1 MTSTPSGSNP
11 VSIYK
16 DDESDARPVTTTT
29 THAKPHALTSRN
41 PNGKTTVFDGVRT
54 DVRAHIKSGL
64 QKFHNAK
71 VAVSSRFQ
79 EIYDNIVEDDVSP
92 PIPLSFIISGLEH
105 KKLNLHNYISAEA
118 IFSKSLNNNLKHLE
132 VVRTLEK
139 KIAACT
145 TLAEFAAVSVPQ
157 CVLNKECM
165 SRISATDWYS
175 TQFKED
181 SLTLVNT
188 VAAMDALTKS
198 LDGISNVVG
207 GIRTAFN
214 ASLVTTDANMDVLS
228 TKVGALSANVDG
240 EMGALSTNVDALST
254 TVDGNLKK
262 VLIAIAESNVGAKNH
277 LDRVTPVFKELLES
291 SAVAIRTALETV
303 YLELETK
310 IDRRATD
317 VKEVLEAL
325 QQDMVGKDQ
334 LLKSM
339 LDVNFIALQDQIGL
353 ATAEVISAVN
363 KDGRRT
369 RNVMANQHIEITQ
382 TVKKGN
388 NKTNHNL
395 AALASNVKHFENI
408 NEQLKSDLLMC
419 RDELNECRVEINA
432 RALEHGS
439 LTAHVSALN
448 QEVAVLN
455 ANLGAS
461 NTAIAAQRSIIDGH
475 VTTIAGHV
483 VTIAGHV
490 ATIANERVQH
500 SAVLSVLEDGV
511 RRSKI
516 AIQGHLAT
524 IDGHAATVNEFTIAL
539 AALVQEHF
547 HPGIKTNV
555 E

>member
-71 VAVSSRFQ
+71 VAVSSKFQ

-228 TKVGALSANVDG
+228 TKVGALSA
-240 EMGALSTNVDALST
+240 

-262 VLIAIAESNVGAKNH
+262 VLIAIAKSNADEKNH

-310 IDRRATD
+310 IDGRATD

-339 LDVNFIALQDQIGL
+339 LDVNFFALQDQIGL

-419 RDELNECRVEINA
+419 RDELNECRVELNA
-432 RALEHGS
+432 RALERGS

-448 QEVAVLN
+448 QDVAVLN

-483 VTIAGHV
+483 LTIAGHV

-539 AALVQEHF
+539 AALVQDHF
-547 HPGIKTNV
+547 HPGNKTNV